1 MQFQETI
8 RYAGHVH
15 DKEATMSQPQALL
28 RTLVYPSNQQPVYPE
43 LQLDRYSPS
52 SHPIGVCFSGGG
64 PRAMTCGMG
73 QIRGL
78 LQTPLY
84 DLIGSISCVSGGS
97 WFGSIFSL
105 ADPSIST
112 GDLLGRTPKPG
123 NITLDSAAQIS
134 AKNLAYGLTIIDN
147 STIMT
152 TLAEEVADGTPT
164 NRLYARMLNDI
175 LLTNL
180 GMNDV
185 NRFFSL
191 DANSV
196 AQIVANN
203 TPGLTARDF
212 YTMRNNRPYFIAGAT
227 QIYPVDE
234 HLVMRQFE
242 YSPLYDGTSQFFPT
256 GGSPKGP
263 FGGGY
268 VQNFAFDSS
277 SPQAPDAQ
285 GRIFV
290 DAPLH
295 RFLISDVMGS
305 SGAAP
310 GSVLDSWGYPSLF
323 PEFHYWAPRSAG
335 TTPDPT
341 VKNMS
346 IVDGGDLENTGIVAL
361 LRRHYPVI
369 LVGVNTSIPINDPQ
383 DTFEGIDFQ
392 IAALFGH
399 EPKDTQAT
407 REIRRPARALGPQRA
422 PAPRFTVPE
431 EEQTPDALRI
441 SIPQQPIQVFPK
453 ADWPAVRD
461 GLKKALAGGGT
472 VTFTSE
478 HQIYE
483 QNPFG
488 ITPYP
493 GKGKVTVV
501 WLYNQRIAKWVSQ
514 LRPEVAA
521 FLDSTDENEYM
532 ANFPNYNTVL
542 QNGPWYDKQLLL
554 LTARQVNLLA
564 DMWTWAILDIAND
577 LRRLV

>member
-1 MQFQETI
+1 MAAQ
-8 RYAGHVH
+8 
-15 DKEATMSQPQALL
+15 SQPQQLF
-28 RTLVYPSNQQPVYPE
+28 RTLVYPSNREPVYPE
-43 LQLDRYSPS
+43 LQDDRFSPT

-78 LQTPLY
+78 LQTELY
-84 DLIGSISCVSGGS
+84 PLIGAISCVSGGS
-97 WFGSIFSL
+97 WFGSIFSF
-105 ADPSIST
+105 ADPSIRT
-112 GDLLGRTPKPG
+112 IDLLGRTPKPAD
-123 NITLDSAAQIS
+123 ITLDSAAKIS
-134 AKNLAYGLTIIDN
+134 EKSLAYGLTVIDN
-147 STIMT
+147 LNIFT
-152 TLAEEVADGTPT
+152 TLAEETADGTPT
-164 NRLYARMLNDI
+164 THLYARMLNDI
-175 LLTNL
+175 LLANL
-180 GMNDV
+180 GMTDV

-191 DANSV
+191 DAKSV
-196 AQIVANN
+196 AAIVANN
-203 TPGLTARDF
+203 TPGLTASDF
-212 YTMRNNRPYFIAGAT
+212 YTMRDNRPYFIAGAT

-242 YSPLYDGTSQFFPT
+242 YSPLYSGTSQFFPT
-256 GGSPKGP
+256 GGSPKGA

-295 RFLISDVMGS
+295 RFLISDLMGS

-323 PEFHYWAPRSAG
+323 PEFHYWDPRSAG
-335 TTPDPT
+335 TMPDPT

-361 LRRHYPVI
+361 LRRHYPLI
-369 LVGVNTSIPINDPQ
+369 LVGVNTSIPMNSAGG
-383 DTFEGIDFQ
+383 TFEGIDYQ

-399 EPKDTQAT
+399 QPPETQAT
-407 REIRRPARALGPQRA
+407 REVRQPVRERA
-422 PAPRFTVPE
+422 PQKLAAPLFSLPA
-431 EEQTPDALRI
+431 EEQTPEALRI

-461 GLKKALAGGGT
+461 GLKKALAGRGT
-472 VTFTSE
+472 VYFASE

-493 GKGKVTVV
+493 DNGKVKVV
-501 WLYNQRIAKWVSQ
+501 WLYNERIAKWVSQ
-514 LRPEVAA
+514 LSPQVAA
-521 FLDSTDENEYM
+521 FLDSTNEDEYM
-532 ANFPNYNTVL
+532 ANFPNYDTVL
-542 QNGPWYDKQLLL
+542 QNGSSVDKQILL
-554 LTARQVNLLA
+554 LTPRQVNLLA
-564 DMWTWAILDIAND
+564 DMWTWAILDIAGD
-577 LRRLV
+577 LKKLV